1 MLNFKKNK
9 KGVEVAWGTI
19 IMIIAVVASVII
31 IIWVLK
37 SSASKV
43 DEELQVD
50 LCRISN
56 EILVG
61 TEEASPW
68 YLHGHSPRVCST
80 IWRTDKDLQIPTAK
94 YKEKYANENE
104 ADKKAAEAEV
114 MDLIA
119 KCWYEWLEG
128 SKENVFPKT
137 GIGPIGRLM
146 GGGGCYICYVFKLN
160 EKGKDFSTSSL
171 EYSMLHTPYFA
182 RDSSDK
188 CATNGGFLV
197 TDSAKACLEG
207 EVVPGSP
214 NDGGW
219 KKASLNKDGKACCV
233 RENVLDECEN
243 KGGKCSELST
253 GKYTN
258 YYPKW
263 SCSKTDQKCYV
274 TDKSYL
280 SYYDY
285 ITKGGS
291 RGGMV
296 AIKPPIN
303 PETDIIAISFHSY
316 NNPFNPVLYTPLYLA
331 YKLWVEDKV
340 IPAFIGISSLD
351 YVKDY
356 CGKD

>member
-31 IIWVLK
+31 ILWVLK

-128 SKENVFPKT
+128 SDPDVFPKE
-137 GIGPIGRLM
+137 GIGPMGRWW
-146 GGGGCYICYVFKLN
+146 GGEGCYICYAFKLS
-160 EKGKDFSTSSL
+160 EKVEGFNFENLQK
-171 EYSMLHTPYFA
+171 SMENRPYTA
-182 RDSSDK
+182 LDSSSK
-188 CATNGGFLV
+188 CTTNGGFLI
-197 TDSAKACLEG
+197 DG
-207 EVVPGSP
+207 EECPSTINGIE
-214 NDGGW
+214 GGW
-219 KKASLNKDGKACCV
+219 KKASLKDGKVCCV

-243 KGGKCSELST
+243 KGGKCSDKPDGEFE
-253 GKYTN
+253 YEYN
-258 YYPKW
+258 KW
-263 SCSKTDQKCYV
+263 SCSETNQKCYV
-274 TDKSYL
+274 TKKNYL

-285 ITKGGS
+285 ITKGGV
-291 RGGMV
+291 RGGKLV
-296 AIKPPIN
+296 VHSSIN
-303 PETDIIAISFHSY
+303 PEKDIIAIGFHSY
-316 NNPFNPVLYTPLYLA
+316 RDDKGTFIELSPLLFA
-331 YKLWVEDKV
+331 QDTSKCK
-340 IPAFIGISSLD
+340 
-351 YVKDY
+351 KD
-356 CGKD
+356 